1 MSEDRWNR
9 GWLGRGRAR
18 DCLPDRERPWPVP
31 IVPMVLCRLSVEGGA
46 GMPDVRLTPWRV
58 YRESRVN
65 IVHGRVGWGEVST
78 EETRRKES
86 HGGKSHLPW
95 PSNTPKACVAVLRH
109 DGKGLVN
116 VRLPFAVLVAWFP

>member
-46 GMPDVRLTPWRV
+46 GMPEVRLTPWRV

-65 IVHGRVGWGEVST
+65 IVHDRVGWGEVSI
-78 EETRRKES
+78 EETRREEVT
-86 HGGKSHLPW
+86 GGSRTSLGRRTLQRPALLSCDMTAKASSICASRV
-95 PSNTPKACVAVLRH
+95 PS
-109 DGKGLVN
+109 
-116 VRLPFAVLVAWFP
+116 